1 MLLHEEGKFD
11 QAEKMFERASR
22 FTGVL
27 HSWLVA
33 SHGGMDVNESD
44 QIISQIFDNQVTNAS
59 NAWHR
64 GKLDK
69 CHNLLGGVFI
79 VHCS

>member
-22 FTGVL
+22 FIGVL
-27 HSWLVA
+27 QPLLIA
-33 SHGGMDVNESD
+33 SQGGMDVNEAE
-44 QIISQIFDNQVTNAS
+44 QISFQIFDNQVTNAS

-64 GKLDK
+64 GKLDQ

-79 VHCS
+79 AHC